1 MRRLDRPVDE
11 SRDHVLGAADA
22 PITLVEY
29 GSYACPYCRA
39 ANESIAAVRDR
50 FGDRMRYVF
59 RQRPLASNDLARRAA
74 ELAERADP
82 ERFWKVHIALMTR
95 SEALTED
102 DLVAV
107 ARDLH
112 FGHQDAGA
120 DEETVRRA
128 KALVEADEAS
138 ARASGVMVTPT
149 FLIDGRRYDGP
160 WDESSLSDAMLGTL
174 GHRVRSAALDFVS
187 WGPSAGLLLLIA
199 RCWRWHSPTRS
210 WGLRSRRSGIRTSAS
225 LSATPAF
232 ACRCAIGS
240 MTGC

>member
-1 MRRLDRPVDE
+1 
-11 SRDHVLGAADA
+11 
-22 PITLVEY
+22 
-29 GSYACPYCRA
+29 
-39 ANESIAAVRDR
+39 
-50 FGDRMRYVF
+50 
-59 RQRPLASNDLARRAA
+59 
-74 ELAERADP
+74 
-82 ERFWKVHIALMTR
+82 
-95 SEALTED
+95 
-102 DLVAV
+102 
-107 ARDLH
+107 
-112 FGHQDAGA
+112 
-120 DEETVRRA
+120 
-128 KALVEADEAS
+128 
-138 ARASGVMVTPT
+138 MVTPT